1 MQKLLLIFVEG
12 FVFMGNAIFYLA
24 IGRYY
29 IGNYGLFETK
39 KTTLDVEDAI
49 LVQSMI

>member
-24 IGRYY
+24 IGCLIVVLL
-29 IGNYGLFETK
+29 IGIILGIMICLRRK
-39 KTTLDVEDAI
+39 K
-49 LVQSMI
+49 QR